1 MRGENPVITVDE
13 NKSIKLNGQNYGYI
27 NGFDLELNI
36 SNLKSL
42 FSLTNVKKSI
52 RSMIEEKIDI
62 FLQAPS
68 DSINLGDIR
77 SFKINEPVNIY
88 WGDEPVGKL
97 VKGINIFSPKAEALN
112 TDFLESDKKILIT
125 GANGYIGKCL
135 YYFLKRKFKVIGI
148 DKETKINNEI
158 YRCNVLNTKKL
169 DKILKK
175 EKPKIIVHL
184 AAQSLVDETINKKKY
199 YKNNVIATNS
209 LLKSM
214 KKNGINKLV
223 FSSTAAVY
231 QQSSNPLKENL
242 ATASRTWI
250 LFCVFRLELS
260 SFAVVRSPSLRS
272 VLNSSVTFSCTLAAV

>member
-88 WGDEPVGKL
+88 RGDEPVGKL
-97 VKGINIFSPKAEALN
+97 VKGINIFSPKAEALI
-112 TDFLESDKKILIT
+112 TEFLESDK
-125 GANGYIGKCL
+125 
-135 YYFLKRKFKVIGI
+135 
-148 DKETKINNEI
+148 
-158 YRCNVLNTKKL
+158 
-169 DKILKK
+169 
-175 EKPKIIVHL
+175 
-184 AAQSLVDETINKKKY
+184 
-199 YKNNVIATNS
+199 
-209 LLKSM
+209 
-214 KKNGINKLV
+214 
-223 FSSTAAVY
+223 
-231 QQSSNPLKENL
+231 
-242 ATASRTWI
+242 
-250 LFCVFRLELS
+250 
-260 SFAVVRSPSLRS
+260 
-272 VLNSSVTFSCTLAAV
+272 